1 MCNTGSPVITIGLI
15 GIIQIYPRGAYLAL
29 LTRLIET
36 FRRIGEVLKIIAI
49 GLALISAVA
58 LAIGAQMQNDA
69 VGKKAALSGRSH
81 VSFRQLLDL
90 LKHPRWVTG
99 LTISAFALILQFTAL
114 LLAPL
119 ILVQPIGAIALV
131 ITSVL
136 NSRITKTK
144 LNSASIFAIAL
155 CTAGLGAFVL
165 MAHQVAVE
173 PEIDDGNLMLILA
186 MAIFL
191 IAIFSYIFFSGAS
204 RFKPLTFIIGAG
216 VLYGFVATLTKVVV
230 KRLFNQD
237 GFNRIVS
244 GAFEWETDSLT
255 LFALLSMLAAA
266 FLGGW
271 FVQNAYASGPPDLV
285 VAGLT
290 VIDPLIA
297 VSIGVVVL
305 NEAMNAPMPIMM
317 GFLGSGAMSVMGVY
331 LLSKVHPQI
340 STSQIR

>member
-1 MCNTGSPVITIGLI
+1 M
-15 GIIQIYPRGAYLAL
+15 
-29 LTRLIET
+29 
-36 FRRIGEVLKIIAI
+36 KIIAI
-49 GLALISAVA
+49 GLALLSAVA
-58 LAIGAQMQNDA
+58 LAIGAQLQNDA
-69 VGKKAALSGRSH
+69 VGIQKKAALSGRSH

-90 LKHPRWVTG
+90 LRHPRWVTG
-99 LTISAFALILQFTAL
+99 LAISGFALVLQFTAL

-131 ITSVL
+131 ITSIL
-136 NSRITKTK
+136 NARITKTK
-144 LNSASIFAIAL
+144 LNTASIYAIAL
-155 CTAGLGAFVL
+155 CTVGLGAFVL

-173 PEIDDGNLMLILA
+173 PEIVDSNLILILG

-204 RFKPLTFIIGAG
+204 KFKPLTFIVGAG

-237 GFNRIVS
+237 GFHRIVT
-244 GAFEWETDSLT
+244 GTIEWGTDLLT
-255 LFALLSMLAAA
+255 ILALLSMLAAA
-266 FLGGW
+266 LLGGW

-297 VSIGVVVL
+297 VSIGVVIL
-305 NEAMNAPMPIMM
+305 NEAMDAPWPIML
-317 GFLGSGAMSVMGVY
+317 GFFGAGAMAVTGVY
-331 LLSKVHPQI
+331 LLSKVHPQVLP
-340 STSQIR
+340 TPAT

>member
-1 MCNTGSPVITIGLI
+1 
-15 GIIQIYPRGAYLAL
+15 
-29 LTRLIET
+29 
-36 FRRIGEVLKIIAI
+36 LKIIAI
-49 GLALISAVA
+49 GLALLSAVA
-58 LAIGAQMQNDA
+58 LAIGAQLQNDA
-69 VGKKAALSGRSH
+69 VGIQKKAALSGRSH
-81 VSFRQLLDL
+81 VSFRELLDL

-99 LTISAFALILQFTAL
+99 LAISAFALVLQFTAL

-131 ITSVL
+131 ITSIL
-136 NSRITKTK
+136 NARITKTK
-144 LNSASIFAIAL
+144 LNTASIYAIIL

-173 PEIDDGNLMLILA
+173 PEIVDSNLILILG

-204 RFKPLTFIIGAG
+204 RFKPLTFIVGAG

-237 GFNRIVS
+237 GFHRLVTGTI
-244 GAFEWETDSLT
+244 EWGTDLLT
-255 LFALLSMLAAA
+255 ILALLSMLAAA

-297 VSIGVVVL
+297 VSIGVVIL
-305 NEAMNAPMPIMM
+305 NEAMDAPWPIML
-317 GFLGSGAMSVMGVY
+317 GFLGSGAMAVTGVY
-331 LLSKVHPQI
+331 LLSKVHPQVSPTKAI
-340 STSQIR
+340 

>member
-1 MCNTGSPVITIGLI
+1 
-15 GIIQIYPRGAYLAL
+15 
-29 LTRLIET
+29 
-36 FRRIGEVLKIIAI
+36 LKIIAI

-58 LAIGAQMQNDA
+58 LAIGAQLQNDA
-69 VGKKAALSGRSH
+69 VGIQKKAALSGRSH

-99 LTISAFALILQFTAL
+99 LTISGFALILQFTAL

-136 NSRITKTK
+136 NSKISKTK
-144 LNSASIFAIAL
+144 LNSASVLAIAL

-186 MAIFL
+186 MAILL

-237 GFNRIVS
+237 GFNRIIS
-244 GAFEWETDSLT
+244 GTFEWETDSLT

-271 FVQNAYASGPPDLV
+271 FVQNGWWPDL
-285 VAGLT
+285 
-290 VIDPLIA
+290 
-297 VSIGVVVL
+297 
-305 NEAMNAPMPIMM
+305 
-317 GFLGSGAMSVMGVY
+317 
-331 LLSKVHPQI
+331 
-340 STSQIR
+340 R

>member
-1 MCNTGSPVITIGLI
+1 M
-15 GIIQIYPRGAYLAL
+15 
-29 LTRLIET
+29 
-36 FRRIGEVLKIIAI
+36 KIIAI

-186 MAIFL
+186 MAVLL

-244 GAFEWETDSLT
+244 GSFEWETDSLT

-297 VSIGVVVL
+297 VSIGVVIL

-331 LLSKVHPQI
+331 LLSKVHPQV
-340 STSQIR
+340 STSRAS

>member
-1 MCNTGSPVITIGLI
+1 M
-15 GIIQIYPRGAYLAL
+15 
-29 LTRLIET
+29 
-36 FRRIGEVLKIIAI
+36 KIIAI

-58 LAIGAQMQNDA
+58 LGIGAQLQNDA
-69 VGKKAALSGRSH
+69 VGIQKKAALSGRSH

-99 LTISAFALILQFTAL
+99 LTISGFALILQFTAL

-131 ITSVL
+131 ITSIL

-144 LNSASIFAIAL
+144 LNSASILAIAL
-155 CTAGLGAFVL
+155 CTAGLGAFVV

-173 PEIDDGNLMLILA
+173 PEIDDSNLMLILA
-186 MAIFL
+186 MAISL

-216 VLYGFVATLTKVVV
+216 ALYGFVATLTKVVV

-237 GFNRIVS
+237 GFNRMVS
-244 GAFEWETDSLT
+244 GSFQWETDSLT

-305 NEAMNAPMPIMM
+305 NEAMDAPMPFML
-317 GFLGSGAMSVMGVY
+317 GFLGSGAMAVMGVY
-331 LLSKVHPQI
+331 LLSKVHPQV
-340 STSQIR
+340 STSQSS